1 MNYSWITSEFKNKW
15 LFGGLKNENAL
26 FTGVSSFFHYS
37 SSSRATTCRVTS
49 FANLQDIVNILS
61 GIAENNHI
69 SCGFLSLNYPW
80 DNKHTDAFSVPS
92 ELFKWIQIVLFHIS
106 DIAKEFKFRR

>member
-1 MNYSWITSEFKNKW
+1 MGSKFSGF
-15 LFGGLKNENAL
+15 LVALKNEMPCFRA
-26 FTGVSSFFHYS
+26 FPPFFHYS
-37 SSSRATTCRVTS
+37 SSSRVTTCSVTR
-49 FANLQDIVNILS
+49 FAVLQDIGIILS
-61 GIAENNHI
+61 GIAGNNHI
-69 SCGFLSLNYPW
+69 ISVFLSQNYPW

>member
-1 MNYSWITSEFKNKW
+1 MLKSKDTAAMILAVFFIFTKNYPR
-15 LFGGLKNENAL
+15 
-26 FTGVSSFFHYS
+26 SSML
-37 SSSRATTCRVTS
+37 TTCSDTR
-49 FANLQDIVNILS
+49 FAVLQDVGNILS
-61 GIAENNHI
+61 GIERNNHI
-69 SCGFLSLNYPW
+69 FCGFLSLNYPW